1 MSVTVKYI
9 NAPANDAEP
18 ITANFEDWV
27 KTLSDA
33 EQAAV
38 RVVQHKVG
46 LQRKI
51 LVEIGKLQ
59 VTYDPEL
66 TFTWATSASADA
78 GVPTVA
84 EWEAIQARYC
94 AANNAKVTTVRT

>member
-33 EQAAV
+33 DQTAV
-38 RVVQHKVG
+38 RVAQRKVG
-46 LQRKI
+46 LKRKI
-51 LVEIGKLQ
+51 LVGLGKLQ
-59 VTYDPEL
+59 VTYDPDQ
-66 TFTWATSASADA
+66 TFTWTTSADADA
-78 GVPTVA
+78 GVPPVA

-94 AANNAKVTTVRT
+94 TATNTKITAMRT

>member
-33 EQAAV
+33 DQTAV
-38 RVVQHKVG
+38 RVAQRKVG
-46 LQRKI
+46 LKRKI
-51 LVEIGKLQ
+51 FVDWGKLQ
-59 VTYDPEL
+59 ITYDPDL
-66 TFTWATSASADA
+66 TFTWATSADADT

-94 AANNAKVTTVRT
+94 AANNAKITAMRT